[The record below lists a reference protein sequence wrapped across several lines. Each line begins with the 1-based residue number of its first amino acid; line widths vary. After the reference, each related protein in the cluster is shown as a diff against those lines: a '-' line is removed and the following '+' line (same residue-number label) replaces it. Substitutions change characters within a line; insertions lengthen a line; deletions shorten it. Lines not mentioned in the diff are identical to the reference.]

1 MKYLLTSVAIL
12 LAGCTSAK
20 PIMAPSGAQ
29 GFKVWCEMPS
39 QCYTK
44 AAEVCPHGYAIEAE
58 TNDYWGMGDV
68 DGNLIIV
75 CKPN

>member
-1 MKYLLTSVAIL
+1 MKSVIATIL
-12 LAGCTSAK
+12 VFLVGCTSAK

-39 QCYTK
+39 HCYDK
-44 AAEVCPHGYAIEAE
+44 AAEVCPSGYTIEAE
-58 TNDYWGMGDV
+58 TKDYWSADDV

-75 CKPN
+75 CKS